1 MTSDPFRRRV
11 ERLLADAD
19 VRLDGDRPWDL
30 RVHRRELFGRVL
42 AGGSLAL
49 GEAYMEGWWDAE
61 RLDQLFARVL
71 RADLGRRV
79 RPGWRGLLLHLQA
92 RLVNRQSRRRAFR
105 LGEHHY
111 DIGNDL
117 YRAMLDRR
125 MIYSCGYWQG
135 GAATLDEAQEAK
147 LDLTCRKLG
156 LIPGQRL
163 LDVGCGWG
171 GTARF
176 AAEGY
181 GVEVLGVTVS
191 ERQVELGRELC
202 RGLPV
207 ALRRQDYRELDPV
220 EDGRFDRIVSIGMFE
235 HVGVRNYRTF
245 FEIVRSLLPDDGLFL
260 LHTIGGNRSVRHTEP
275 WIDRYIFPGSM
286 LPSAAQ
292 IARALEGLFVIED
305 WHGFGADYDRTL
317 MAWHD
322 NFERAWADPESG
334 LAERYGERFRRMWR
348 YYLLS
353 CAGSFR
359 ARKNQLWQI
368 VLSPRGVTGGY
379 RAPR

>member
-1 MTSDPFRRRV
+1 MPRDPFRRRV
-11 ERLLADAD
+11 EGLLDEAD
-19 VRLDGDRPWDL
+19 VRLDGERPWDL
-30 RVHRRELFGRVL
+30 RVHREELFSRVL
-42 AGGSLAL
+42 SGGSLAL
-49 GEAYMEGWWDAE
+49 GESYMDGWWDAE
-61 RLDQLFARVL
+61 RLDELFARVL
-71 RADLGRRV
+71 RADLASRV
-79 RPGWRGLLLHLQA
+79 RPGWQDLFRYLQA
-92 RLVNRQSRRRAFR
+92 RLVNRQSRRRSFR
-105 LGEHHY
+105 IGGHHY

-125 MIYSCGYWQG
+125 MIYSCGYWQR

-147 LDLTCRKLG
+147 LDLVCEKLG
-156 LIPGQRL
+156 LAPGQRV

-171 GTARF
+171 GAARF
-176 AAEGY
+176 AAERY
-181 GVEVLGVTVS
+181 GAEVLGITVS
-191 ERQVELGRELC
+191 GRQVELGRELC

-207 ALRRQDYRELDPV
+207 EIRSQDYRDLDPV
-220 EDGRFDRIVSIGMFE
+220 REGRFERVLSIGMFE
-235 HVGVRNYRTF
+235 HVGATNYRTF
-245 FEIVRSLLPDDGLFL
+245 FRVVRSLLPEDGLFL
-260 LHTIGGNRSVRHTEP
+260 LHTIGGDRSVRRTDP
-275 WIDRYIFPGSM
+275 WLDRYIFPGSM

-292 IARALEGLFVIED
+292 IARAVEGLFVIED

-322 NFERAWADPESG
+322 NFERAWADRDTG
-334 LAERYGERFRRMWR
+334 LAERYGERFGRMWR